1 MLWKKDETA
10 LLLTAPSFVGYKSRA
25 ACGAPKAFL
34 ARFLIPGRI
43 LPQREAQS
51 GGPRIFSVSKTRD
64 LMTHQPVSDSPAPP
78 ALFQKEASETLSTE
92 ERDAPSGAE
101 AKPELPN
108 RLPVLPVRDVVI
120 FNYTILPLFVG
131 RDASVQAVE
140 AALHHNRYL
149 LVLTQKDEQVD
160 KPGPGDLHEVG
171 TVVMIMRMLKLPDGR
186 LKLLVQGVSRARA
199 LAVLD
204 DKTYLEAEILAL
216 PEREDIPQ
224 SLETEAMMRAAR
236 EQSERILTLRGIAS
250 PDIINVL
257 AGIDHPGRLSD
268 LVASNLRLKIAE
280 AQSLLECLDPVA
292 RLKLV
297 NEHLAKEA
305 EVASMQAQIQE
316 SAREGMDKAQRD
328 YYLRE
333 QLKAIKKEL
342 GDNAVNDD
350 DELAEL
356 AGALT
361 RAKLPPDVRKEADK
375 QLKRLTAMHVES
387 SEAGVIRNYLEWLT
401 ELPWAVLSRDRL
413 NILKAG
419 VLLNKDHYGLEK
431 VKERILEF
439 LSVRKL
445 NPRSKSPILCFV
457 GPPGVGKTS
466 LGQSIARSMGRRFQR
481 MSLGGMRDEAE
492 IRGHRRTYVGALPG
506 RIIQSIKQ
514 AGTRNPVVM
523 LDEVDKIG
531 SDFRGDPSSALLEV
545 LDPEQNNS
553 FSDHFLNV
561 PFDLSKVMFICTA
574 NHLESIP
581 GPLLDRME
589 VIRLPGYTMQE
600 KLGIAKRYLLAR
612 QAKENGLKKNEL
624 AVSDEALQA
633 VIQGYT
639 REAGVRGLEREIG
652 AVCRKLARK
661 KAEGASG
668 PFSVSPDDLKG
679 LLGAPRFLDE
689 ELENAALPGLA
700 LGLAWTAHGGEVL
713 HVEVST
719 MQGKGGVTLTGQL
732 GDVMKESAQTAISY
746 ARSHAK
752 DLGID
757 ADFHR
762 KLDLHVHV
770 PAGATPKDGPS
781 AGITIA
787 AALISALTGRGISD
801 RLCMTGEVTLRGR
814 VLPVGGIKEKI
825 LAAVAR
831 KLSTVIIPKQNI
843 KDLEEIPKELL
854 KQITVHPVASLGE
867 VLGIAFPAVG
877 RGDGTSAAAKT
888 GGRRKGA
895 GADAVSA
902 L

>member
-1 MLWKKDETA
+1 MTLPHVSDDPS
-10 LLLTAPSFVGYKSRA
+10 LAPSQEG
-25 ACGAPKAFL
+25 
-34 ARFLIPGRI
+34 
-43 LPQREAQS
+43 
-51 GGPRIFSVSKTRD
+51 
-64 LMTHQPVSDSPAPP
+64 
-78 ALFQKEASETLSTE
+78 ASETIASEESSTT
-92 ERDAPSGAE
+92 AGAE
-101 AKPELPN
+101 ASLELPG

-131 RDASVQAVE
+131 REASVQAVE
-140 AALHHNRYL
+140 AALQSNRYL

-160 KPGPGDLHEVG
+160 KPVPADLHEVG

-199 LAVLD
+199 LAVMD
-204 DKTYLEAEILAL
+204 DKPYLEAEILAL
-216 PEREDIPQ
+216 PEQDEVPQ
-224 SLETEAMMRAAR
+224 SVELEAMMRAAR
-236 EQSERILTLRGIAS
+236 EQSERILALRGMAT

-257 AGIDHPGRLSD
+257 SSIDHPGRLSD
-268 LVASNLRLKIAE
+268 LIASNLRLKITE
-280 AQSLLECLDPVA
+280 AQALLECLDPVA

-305 EVASMQAQIQE
+305 EVASMQAHIQE
-316 SAREGMDKAQRD
+316 TAREGMDKAQRD

-342 GDNAVNDD
+342 GESAPSED

-356 AGALT
+356 IKALDD
-361 RAKLPPDVRKEADK
+361 AKLPPDVRKEADK
-375 QLKRLTAMHVES
+375 QLKRLTSMHAES
-387 SEAGVIRNYLEWLT
+387 SEAGVARNYLEWIAD
-401 ELPWAVLSRDRL
+401 LPWSKLSRDRL
-413 NILKAG
+413 NILTARTI
-419 VLLNKDHYGLEK
+419 LDEDHYGLEK
-431 VKERILEF
+431 VKDRILEF

-445 NPRSKSPILCFV
+445 NPKSKSPILCFV

-466 LGQSIARSMGRRFQR
+466 LGRSIARSMGRQFQR

-514 AGTRNPVVM
+514 AGTRNPVIM

-545 LDPEQNNS
+545 LDPEQNYS
-553 FSDHFLNV
+553 FSDHYLSV

-574 NHLESIP
+574 NHLETIP
-581 GPLLDRME
+581 GPLQDRME
-589 VIRLPGYTMQE
+589 LIRLPGYTMQE
-600 KLGIAKRYLLAR
+600 KLGIAKRYLVAR
-612 QAKENGLKKNEL
+612 QSKENGLKKNE
-624 AVSDEALQA
+624 VSLPDETLQA
-633 VIQGYT
+633 IIQGYT
-639 REAGVRGLEREIG
+639 REAGVRSLEREIG

-661 KAEGASG
+661 KAEGAKG
-668 PFSVSPDDLKG
+668 PFKVGSDALKE

-689 ELENAALPGLA
+689 ELESTTVPGLA
-700 LGLAWTAHGGEVL
+700 MGLAWTPHGGEVL
-713 HVEVST
+713 NVEVST

-746 ARSHAK
+746 ARSHAVE
-752 DLGID
+752 LAID
-757 ADFHR
+757 PDFTG

-781 AGITIA
+781 AGVTIA
-787 AALISALTGRGISD
+787 TALVSALTGRPVRE

-831 KLSTVIIPKQNI
+831 GLSDVIIPKQNV
-843 KDLEEIPKELL
+843 KDLEDIPQELL
-854 KQITVHPVASLGE
+854 KNITVHPVEALGD
-867 VLGIAFPAVG
+867 VLALAFPALG
-877 RGDGTSAAAKT
+877 KKRPAKAGEPAPEKSET
-888 GGRRKGA
+888 RPARKKTVPRKRI
-895 GADAVSA
+895 DARP
-902 L
+902 

>member
-1 MLWKKDETA
+1 
-10 LLLTAPSFVGYKSRA
+10 
-25 ACGAPKAFL
+25 
-34 ARFLIPGRI
+34 
-43 LPQREAQS
+43 
-51 GGPRIFSVSKTRD
+51 
-64 LMTHQPVSDSPAPP
+64 MTPFHVSDSPPQTI
-78 ALFQKEASETLSTE
+78 LFQEGASETLSAE
-92 ERDAPSGAE
+92 EHSSVTSSAE
-101 AKPELPN
+101 TKLELPN

-140 AALHHNRYL
+140 ASLQNNRYL
-149 LVLTQKDEQVD
+149 LVLTQKDEHVD
-160 KPGPGDLHEVG
+160 KPGTADLHEVG
-171 TVVMIMRMLKLPDGR
+171 TVVMIMRMLKLPDSR

-199 LAVLD
+199 LAVMD
-204 DKTYLEAEILAL
+204 DKPYLEAEILAL
-216 PEREDIPQ
+216 PEREEIPQ
-224 SLETEAMMRAAR
+224 SLELEAMMRAAR
-236 EQSERILTLRGIAS
+236 EQSERILSLRGMTS

-257 AGIDHPGRLSD
+257 ASIDHPGRLSD
-268 LVASNLRLKIAE
+268 LVASNLRLKISE
-280 AQSLLECLDPVA
+280 AQSLLECLDPVI

-316 SAREGMDKAQRD
+316 TAREGMDKAQRD

-342 GDNAVNDD
+342 GENAVNED
-350 DELAEL
+350 DELGEL
-356 AGALT
+356 SDALT
-361 RAKLPPDVRKEADK
+361 KAKLPPDVQKEADK
-375 QLKRLTAMHVES
+375 QLKRLTGMHMES
-387 SEAGVIRNYLEWLT
+387 SEAGVIRNYLEWLA
-401 ELPWAVLSRDRL
+401 ELPWAKLSRDRL

-419 VLLNKDHYGLEK
+419 EILNKDHYGLEK

-445 NPRSKSPILCFV
+445 NPRSQSPILCFV

-466 LGQSIARSMGRRFQR
+466 LGRSIARSMGRKFQR

-514 AGTRNPVVM
+514 AGTRNPVIM

-561 PFDLSKVMFICTA
+561 SFDLSKVMFICTA
-574 NHLESIP
+574 NHLENIP

-589 VIRLPGYTMQE
+589 LIRIPGYTMQE
-600 KLGIAKRYLLAR
+600 KLGIARRYLVTR
-612 QAKENGLKKNEL
+612 QAKENGLKRNEL
-624 AVSDEALQA
+624 SLSDDILRA
-633 VIQGYT
+633 IIHGYT
-639 REAGVRGLEREIG
+639 REAGVRGLEREIS
-652 AVCRKLARK
+652 AICRKLARK
-661 KAEGASG
+661 KAEGAKG
-668 PFSVSPDDLKG
+668 PSVIKQDDLKK
-679 LLGAPRFLDE
+679 LLGVPRFMDE
-689 ELENAALPGLA
+689 ELENTAMPGLA
-700 LGLAWTAHGGEVL
+700 VGLAWTPHGGEVL

-719 MQGKGGVTLTGQL
+719 MQGKGNITLTGQL

-752 DLGID
+752 ELGID

-787 AALISALTGRGISD
+787 AALVSALTGRCVSD
-801 RLCMTGEVTLRGR
+801 LLCMTGEATLRGR
-814 VLPVGGIKEKI
+814 ILPVGGIKEKI

-831 KLSTVIIPKQNI
+831 KLPDVLIPKQNI
-843 KDLEEIPKELL
+843 KDLEDIPQDLL
-854 KQITVHPVASLGE
+854 KHITVHPVSTLDE
-867 VLGIAFPAVG
+867 VIALAFPDKK
-877 RGDGTSAAAKT
+877 RPAKKI
-888 GGRRKGA
+888 GPSPEVEKSKRIGKR
-895 GADAVSA
+895 AVSA
-902 L
+902 RMEAFLP

>member
-1 MLWKKDETA
+1 MTA
-10 LLLTAPSFVGYKSRA
+10 SQEG
-25 ACGAPKAFL
+25 
-34 ARFLIPGRI
+34 
-43 LPQREAQS
+43 
-51 GGPRIFSVSKTRD
+51 
-64 LMTHQPVSDSPAPP
+64 
-78 ALFQKEASETLSTE
+78 ASETLISEETPPTPST
-92 ERDAPSGAE
+92 DA
-101 AKPELPN
+101 KLDLPG

-140 AALHHNRYL
+140 AALQGNRYL

-160 KPGPGDLHEVG
+160 KPGPADLHEVG

-199 LAVLD
+199 MAVLD
-204 DKTYLEAEILAL
+204 DKAYLEAEILAL
-216 PEREDIPQ
+216 PEQEDIPQ
-224 SLETEAMMRAAR
+224 SVELEAMMRAAR
-236 EQSERILTLRGIAS
+236 EQSERILTLRGMAS

-257 AGIDHPGRLSD
+257 SGIDHPGRLSD
-268 LVASNLRLKIAE
+268 LIASNLRLKLAE
-280 AQSLLECLDPVA
+280 SQALLECLDPVE
-292 RLKLV
+292 RLRLV
-297 NEHLAKEA
+297 NDHLAKEA
-305 EVASMQAQIQE
+305 EVASMQAHIQE
-316 SAREGMDKAQRD
+316 TAREGMDKAQRD

-342 GDNAVNDD
+342 GENAATEDD
-350 DELAEL
+350 DLSELAR
-356 AGALT
+356 ALDD
-361 RAKLPPDVRKEADK
+361 AQLPPDVRKEADK
-375 QLKRLTAMHVES
+375 QLKRLTSMHTES
-387 SEAGVIRNYLEWLT
+387 SEASVVRNYLEWLS
-401 ELPWAVLSRDRL
+401 ELPWAKLSRDRL
-413 NILKAG
+413 NILKAKTI
-419 VLLNKDHYGLEK
+419 LEDDHYGLEK
-431 VKERILEF
+431 VKDRILEF

-466 LGQSIARSMGRRFQR
+466 LGRSIARSMGRQFQR

-514 AGTRNPVVM
+514 AGTRNPVIM

-553 FSDHFLNV
+553 FSDHFLSV

-589 VIRLPGYTMQE
+589 IIRIPGYTMQE
-600 KLGIAKRYLLAR
+600 KLGIAKRYLVAR
-612 QAKENGLKKNEL
+612 QAKENGLKKNDISL
-624 AVSDEALQA
+624 PDTVLQA
-633 VIQGYT
+633 IIQGYT
-639 REAGVRGLEREIG
+639 REAGVRSLEREIG
-652 AVCRKLARK
+652 TACRKLARK
-661 KAEGASG
+661 KAEGKKG
-668 PFSVSPDDLKG
+668 PFSVSPDNLKD

-689 ELENAALPGLA
+689 ELENTALPGLA
-700 LGLAWTAHGGEVL
+700 MGLAWTPHGGEVL
-713 HVEVST
+713 NVEVST
-719 MQGKGGVTLTGQL
+719 MQGKGGISLTGQL

-752 DLGID
+752 ELGID
-757 ADFHR
+757 PDFNR

-781 AGITIA
+781 AGVTMA
-787 AALISALTGRGISD
+787 TALVSALAGRAVRE

-831 KLSTVIIPKQNI
+831 GLSDVIIPKQNV
-843 KDLEEIPKELL
+843 KDLEDIPHDLL
-854 KQITVHPVASLGE
+854 KNITVHPVDSLGD
-867 VLGIAFPAVG
+867 VLALAFPDIG
-877 RGDGTSAAAKT
+877 QKRAAK
-888 GGRRKGA
+888 GGQEAPETREPKKIRRKA
-895 GADAVSA
+895 SSRNADAVAMSVGA
-902 L
+902 